1 MLRLTAN
8 KSKFYAL
15 AKDYWPEIPPRK
27 QVEFIKYPRRR
38 DYGLVFQ
45 AGGYY
50 HRLFLATCAGKVC
63 LSHEWSDGDKRSRE
77 VHNPSLDKL
86 RQYGLVEEVPTK
98 EQLSSVPPAG
108 DQEQT

>member
-15 AKDYWPEIPPRK
+15 AKDYWPGIPPRK
-27 QVEFIKYPRRR
+27 QVKFIKYPRMR

-50 HRLFLATCAGKVC
+50 HRLFLGTCAGKVY
-63 LSHEWSDGDKRSRE
+63 LTDEWRDGDVSSRE

-86 RQYGLVEEVPTK
+86 RQYGLVEEVPTN
-98 EQLSSVPPAG
+98 
-108 DQEQT
+108 DR